1 MSQAP
6 GSTPVAWPA
15 TATATATAVLATA
28 ITATTAT
35 MARWKEHPAAAQA
48 QGHKK
53 GNQQSDSTKHR

>member
-1 MSQAP
+1 MAMSQAP

-15 TATATATAVLATA
+15 TATATPVLATA